1 MLRITKLT
9 DYAIVLLTHCAGEDC
24 PQLTARDLA
33 IRSHLPRPTV
43 GKVLKTLSR
52 AGLVVASRGKKGGY
66 CLARPA
72 KEISIAEIIEAIEG
86 PVALTECSVSGT
98 CEIESS
104 CPVRANWQKISAV
117 VRRALENVSLELMCQ
132 VEREKEGTCAS
143 EKLVQLL
150 GR

>member
-9 DYAIVLLTHCAGEDC
+9 DYAIVVLTHCADED
-24 PQLTARDLA
+24 QYTARDLA
-33 IRSHLPRPTV
+33 DRSQLPRPTV
-43 GKVLKTLSR
+43 GKVLKTLAR

-66 CLARPA
+66 SLARPA

-86 PVALTECSVSGT
+86 PIALTECGDPT
-98 CEIESS
+98 AGQCEMEGG
-104 CPVRANWQKISAV
+104 CPVKAHWQKISAV
-117 VRRALENVSLELMCQ
+117 VRRALENVSLEVLRQ
-132 VEREKEGTCAS
+132 PDRGKTAS